1 MKRRQI
7 EPDIPFETQLQTF
20 RKYLFVTGA
29 PCAGKTT
36 ASKYIASE
44 FGYKHIEYEPYVAS
58 IKEKLIAPEDGEE
71 LPFRKIIAHFNT
83 LVAESGSSPLVIDG
97 INLDLKE
104 VENWVKVV
112 GPPTVLNLKVE
123 EKELTRRTRKKNE
136 ADVNAE
142 VGEEEAAKM
151 KEGVAK
157 NLDWTDQF
165 ASKSPLSRLYQI
177 DFNQQVLIAEE
188 LLKDL
193 LQPRVYLIE
202 ENNTLLYQNMA
213 IRHNFGFFNLHN
225 YSFRTIGDLI
235 RTSHYRDVI
244 ICNYRQINDDLISK
258 DFHWLEKNIG
268 IIRYLSIWSGEEAE
282 SKDEVLHLERPQQVE
297 KPKPAEGEEAEAPPA
312 EEDGEAK
319 KKAFNIYDYTWTK
332 PGNHKNMSQW
342 FFK

>member
-1 MKRRQI
+1 M
-7 EPDIPFETQLQTF
+7 
-20 RKYLFVTGA
+20 
-29 PCAGKTT
+29 
-36 ASKYIASE
+36 
-44 FGYKHIEYEPYVAS
+44 
-58 IKEKLIAPEDGEE
+58 
-71 LPFRKIIAHFNT
+71 
-83 LVAESGSSPLVIDG
+83 
-97 INLDLKE
+97 
-104 VENWVKVV
+104 KVV

-123 EKELTRRTRKKNE
+123 EKELIRRTRRKNE

-142 VGEEEAAKM
+142 VGEEEAAKI
-151 KEGVAK
+151 KESIAK
-157 NLDWTDQF
+157 NADWTEQF

-177 DFNQQVLIAEE
+177 DFNQQILLAE
-188 LLKDL
+188 LLLIDL
-193 LQPRVYLIE
+193 MQPRVYLIE
-202 ENNTLLYQNMA
+202 ENNTLLYQNLA

-225 YSFRTIGDLI
+225 HSFRTIGDLI
-235 RTSHYRDVI
+235 RTGHYRDVI

-282 SKDEVLHLERPQQVE
+282 SKDEIMHLERPQQVE